1 MVYRKKTRR
10 KKGGSD
16 SKSNS
21 TLKPLGNIIRNMSDT
36 IGNFII
42 GHGDSIAS
50 HMGSTS
56 SDSKTSSAK
65 DVSQITKNATDAP
78 TVASKDVSKVIDS
91 KKGGRRRRTRK
102 KRYAGNSSPQE
113 TQWMQRSSVQRE
125 IQRRLEMAEANSLGL
140 TVNQLRNRRRREN
153 ERYENRNQQMRNSRR
168 KQMISNLP
176 KSKNM
181 IAIKNPD
188 GKMQVGSLTE
198 IRVVPTTVRA
208 TREPFYKR
216 IISTINTLRNNRRRR
231 RNRRSIRVRP
241 MGRGNKKNRRAKYS
255 RKRKHSKKKKSKRK

>member
-1 MVYRKKTRR
+1 MVYKNKRRTRKR
-10 KKGGSD
+10 GGD
-16 SKSNS
+16 ASKSS
-21 TLKPLGNIIRNMSDT
+21 SGALKPLGNIIRKMSDT
-36 IGNFII
+36 IGSFII

-56 SDSKTSSAK
+56 GDSKQSLTSNVSTATK
-65 DVSQITKNATDAP
+65 D
-78 TVASKDVSKVIDS
+78 ASKDVSKVTGS

-102 KRYAGNSSPQE
+102 KRSAGNSSPQE
-113 TQWMQRSSVQRE
+113 TLMMQRIPVQRE
-125 IQRRLEMAEANSLGL
+125 IQRRLEIAEANSLGL

-153 ERYENRNQQMRNSRR
+153 ERYANRNQQMRNSRR
-168 KQMISNLP
+168 KRMISNLP

-208 TREPFYKR
+208 IRQPFYKR

-231 RNRRSIRVRP
+231 RNRSSTRVRP
-241 MGRGNKKNRRAKYS
+241 MGRGNKNRRAKYS
-255 RKRKHSKKKKSKRK
+255 RKRKHNKKKKSTRK